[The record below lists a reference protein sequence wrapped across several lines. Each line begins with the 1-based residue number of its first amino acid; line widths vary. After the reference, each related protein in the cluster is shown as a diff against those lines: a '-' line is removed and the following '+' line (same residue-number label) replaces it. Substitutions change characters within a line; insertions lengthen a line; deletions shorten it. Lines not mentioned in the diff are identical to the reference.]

1 MLGDLVPAQVTEEQ
15 FVELGKMRHMLKD
28 LRETEAALEKVTS
41 RGDLLDVMRD
51 VTIPPQILQRFVAEL
66 LVYTQTE
73 RLRLEDKWDKA

>member
-1 MLGDLVPAQVTEEQ
+1 MTEEQ

>member
-1 MLGDLVPAQVTEEQ
+1 MKYVAQMTEEQ

-41 RGDLLDVMRD
+41 RGDLLDVMREGI
-51 VTIPPQILQRFVAEL
+51 TIPPQILQRFVAEL